1 MPVHEHKHTHMVS
14 LATNKC
20 SFPRNRFQP
29 KVVSIFH
36 GPRRWG
42 ELLAQKAGE
51 ITGLSAGQHRS
62 AALSF
67 RQDKMEVKDGY
78 GAVNTDR
85 ADVVAPLQ
93 RTIYTAGPRKK
104 RTYDLEGWLWP
115 ILPLDQLFRVSQ
127 ELLAMS

>member
-1 MPVHEHKHTHMVS
+1 MLVCEHKHTHTVS

-51 ITGLSAGQHRS
+51 ITGLSAGSDTHQLLGSSEGGEGLSSTCNETYFHYRKFS
-62 AALSF
+62 VLLFDDSFKRFPTSHAL
-67 RQDKMEVKDGY
+67 
-78 GAVNTDR
+78 A
-85 ADVVAPLQ
+85 
-93 RTIYTAGPRKK
+93 
-104 RTYDLEGWLWP
+104 
-115 ILPLDQLFRVSQ
+115 LFSQIKITVMLVSQ
-127 ELLAMS
+127 RDVFP

>member
-1 MPVHEHKHTHMVS
+1 
-14 LATNKC
+14 
-20 SFPRNRFQP
+20 
-29 KVVSIFH
+29 
-36 GPRRWG
+36 
-42 ELLAQKAGE
+42 
-51 ITGLSAGQHRS
+51 
-62 AALSF
+62 
-67 RQDKMEVKDGY
+67 MEVKDGY

>member
-1 MPVHEHKHTHMVS
+1 MLVCEHKHTHTVS

-67 RQDKMEVKDGY
+67 RQDKMELKDGY

-85 ADVVAPLQ
+85 ADAVAALDRKSVV
-93 RTIYTAGPRKK
+93 
-104 RTYDLEGWLWP
+104 
-115 ILPLDQLFRVSQ
+115 
-127 ELLAMS
+127 